1 MYIYNNPL
9 INPDK
14 LANQTYNSL
23 VGLAVKKYHK
33 YKYEKNFLN
42 PNLIY

>member
-9 INPDK
+9 INSDK

-23 VGLAVKKYHK
+23 VGLAVRKQNK
-33 YKYEKNFLN
+33 YKYDENYLN